1 MTAPVLEEIKAEI
14 AARLGVRRRFFRW
27 VFLLY
32 SIAVLGVMLPTA
44 WMNPDLSLYI
54 LSAAGSAIF
63 GTGVVLW
70 WAYVVRKSTLYE
82 RAGKRLLGNA

>member
-1 MTAPVLEEIKAEI
+1 MTTPVLDEMNAEI

-44 WMNPDLSLYI
+44 WMNPYASLYI

-63 GTGVVLW
+63 GTGAVLW
-70 WAYVVRKSTLYE
+70 WAYVVRKSALYE
-82 RAGKRLLGNA
+82 QAGKRLLGNA

>member
-1 MTAPVLEEIKAEI
+1 MTTPVLEEIKAEI

-27 VFLLY
+27 AFLLY

-70 WAYVVRKSTLYE
+70 WAYVVRKSALYE
-82 RAGKRLLGNA
+82 QAGKRLLGNA